1 VERARAIIAS
11 GRASGFQQAKALS
24 TGAANHS
31 FINQETKVDDIEART
46 MRKVLI
52 RYIPL
57 LIVCF
62 VVSFLDRVNIGFA
75 ALTMNRELG
84 FTATVYGTG
93 AGLFFIG
100 YVLFEVPSNL
110 ILERVGARR
119 WIARIMLTWG
129 VLSVCMAFVQGQSSF
144 YILRVL
150 LGIAEAGFF
159 PGIMLFFTYWIPSA
173 WRARVVSIF
182 MAAMPFANV
191 FGSLLSGYL
200 LGHDGFLGLR
210 GWQLMF
216 VTEGLP
222 AVVLAIA
229 VLVVLRDSPADAQWL
244 SAAERQWL
252 SATIAAE
259 RERVPATRHG
269 GWHVVRNPVIVALAL
284 AYFGINLSI
293 FGLSFFLPQIVR
305 EFHLSLAMVGVVA
318 AIPFF
323 IAGFG
328 MMWWGR
334 RSDRH
339 DERRFHVLL
348 PMALA
353 VVGLGGST
361 LAALPALKLVFLC
374 IAAFGTFSAVAIF
387 WSTLP
392 LLLGPAVAAIGFG
405 AINSFGNLAGFTAP
419 YAIGVVKDATGSFN
433 PGIQMI
439 AVYGCVALAA
449 LAWAMR
455 GSHGRRTFP
464 DSQEA

>member
-1 VERARAIIAS
+1 M
-11 GRASGFQQAKALS
+11 K
-24 TGAANHS
+24 
-31 FINQETKVDDIEART
+31 ETNVDDIEIRT
-46 MRKVLI
+46 MRRVLR
-52 RYIPL
+52 RYVPL

-84 FTATVYGTG
+84 FSETTFGIG

-100 YVLFEVPSNL
+100 YVIFEVPSNL
-110 ILERVGARR
+110 MLERVGARR

-129 VLSVCMAFVQGQSSF
+129 VLSACMALVQGPKSF
-144 YILRVL
+144 YLLRVL

-159 PGIMLFFTYWIPSA
+159 PGIMLYFTYWIPGA

-200 LGHDGFLGLR
+200 LGQDRVLGLH
-210 GWQLMF
+210 GWQFMF
-216 VTEGLP
+216 IAEGLP
-222 AVVLAIA
+222 AIVLAFVVLA
-229 VLVVLRDSPADAQWL
+229 VLRDTPAQAQWL
-244 SAAERQWL
+244 ASDERAWL
-252 SATIAAE
+252 ADTIAAE
-259 RERVPATRHG
+259 RARVPAAAHG
-269 GWHVVRNPVIVALAL
+269 GWRAVRNPVIVALAL

-305 EFHLSLAMVGVVA
+305 EFHLSLTMVGVVA

-353 VVGLGGST
+353 VIGLGGST
-361 LAALPALKLVFLC
+361 LAAIPALKLACLC
-374 IAAFGTFSAVAIF
+374 LAAFGTFSAVAIF

-392 LLLGPAVAAIGFG
+392 LLLGPAVAAVGFG

-419 YAIGVVKDATGSFN
+419 YAIGVVKDATGSFDA
-433 PGIQMI
+433 GIQLI
-439 AVYGCVALAA
+439 ALYGCFALAA

-455 GSHGRRTFP
+455 GTHGGARGAKEHEAR
-464 DSQEA
+464 DLASQPTAHR

>member
-1 VERARAIIAS
+1 M
-11 GRASGFQQAKALS
+11 
-24 TGAANHS
+24 T
-31 FINQETKVDDIEART
+31 ETTMDGLEART
-46 MRKVLI
+46 MRKVLR
-52 RYIPL
+52 RYVPL
-57 LIVCF
+57 LILCF
-62 VVSFLDRVNIGFA
+62 VVSFLDRVNVGFA

-84 FTATVYGTG
+84 FSSTEFGIG

-100 YVLFEVPSNL
+100 YVIFEVPSNL
-110 ILERVGARR
+110 ILERVGARL

-129 VLSVCMAFVQGQSSF
+129 VLSAGMAFVRGPTSF
-144 YILRVL
+144 YVLRVL

-159 PGIMLFFTYWIPSA
+159 PGIMLYFTYWIPDA
-173 WRARVVSIF
+173 WRGRVVSVF

-191 FGSLLSGYL
+191 FGSLLSGSL
-200 LGHDGFLGLR
+200 LGLNGVLGLR

-216 VTEGLP
+216 IAEGAP
-222 AVVLAIA
+222 AIVLAFVVLA
-229 VLVVLRDSPADAQWL
+229 VLRDSPDQARWL
-244 SAAERQWL
+244 SEPERQWL
-252 SATIAAE
+252 SSTIATE
-259 RERVPATRHG
+259 RSRVASTRHRG
-269 GWHVVRNPVIVALAL
+269 LRVLRNPVIVALAL

-328 MMWWGR
+328 MMWWGK

-339 DERRFHVLL
+339 NERRFHALF

-353 VVGLGGST
+353 VIGLFGST
-361 LAALPALKLVFLC
+361 LAATPVLKLACLC
-374 IAAFGTFSAVAIF
+374 LAAFGTFSAVAIF

-419 YAIGVVKDATGSFN
+419 YAIGVIKDATGSFN
-433 PGIQMI
+433 AGIQLI
-439 AVYGCVALAA
+439 AMYGCVALAV
-449 LAWAMR
+449 LMWAMR
-455 GSHGRRTFP
+455 RAHGGERGAERSGATGP
-464 DSQEA
+464 AGASSVKRP

>member
-1 VERARAIIAS
+1 MDELEV
-11 GRASGFQQAKALS
+11 
-24 TGAANHS
+24 
-31 FINQETKVDDIEART
+31 RT
-46 MRKVLI
+46 MRRVLR
-52 RYIPL
+52 RYVPL

-75 ALTMNRELG
+75 ALTMNRALG
-84 FTATVYGTG
+84 FSATTFGIG

-100 YVLFEVPSNL
+100 YVIFEVPSNL

-129 VLSVCMAFVQGQSSF
+129 VLSACMAFVQGPASF
-144 YILRVL
+144 FTLRVL

-159 PGIMLFFTYWIPSA
+159 PGIMLYFTYWIPGA
-173 WRARVVSIF
+173 WRARVVSVF

-191 FGSLLSGYL
+191 FGSLLSGWL
-200 LGHDGFLGLR
+200 LGLDGVFGLH

-216 VTEGLP
+216 IAEGLP
-222 AVVLAIA
+222 AVLLAFAVLA
-229 VLVVLRDSPADAQWL
+229 VLRDTPAQAQWL
-244 SAAERQWL
+244 AADERAWL
-252 SATIAAE
+252 ANTIAAE
-259 RERVPATRHG
+259 RARVPAAPHG
-269 GWHVVRNPVIVALAL
+269 GWSAVRNPVIVALAL

-305 EFHLSLAMVGVVA
+305 EFHLSLSMVGVVA

-353 VVGLGGST
+353 VIGLGGST
-361 LAALPALKLVFLC
+361 LAAAPVLKLACLC
-374 IAAFGTFSAVAIF
+374 LAAFGTFSAVAIF

-419 YAIGVVKDATGSFN
+419 YAIGVVKDATGHFDA
-433 PGIQMI
+433 GIQLI
-439 AVYGCVALAA
+439 ALYGCFALAA

-455 GSHGRRTFP
+455 GRHGRTGNDANELAATERP
-464 DSQEA
+464 